1 VSALDTLFQA
11 SAVISAV
18 GIAKIALDLLCV
30 PKLPGVGALAPD
42 APRPRISVVIPVRN
56 EGERIR
62 GTLTRLL
69 EQQDVE
75 LELIL
80 VDDRSVDDTGAI
92 ARELAERDPR
102 LRVVRVDQLP
112 AGWLGKVHACEV
124 GGRAARHEWLL
135 FTDGDIW
142 MEPRLLIRAIRHLEA
157 ERADHL
163 VIPPA
168 ITGQS
173 FAAAAATAAF
183 GSLILHE
190 LARANRD
197 SPRGSL
203 GIGAFN
209 LVRRSDWE
217 AIGGHSRLK
226 LAIVDD
232 MLLGLLLRRAGKRTR
247 SAFARHSLEADW
259 ARTLSGVPRA
269 LEKNFFAQMQYSVP
283 LALFVS
289 CVILIV
295 WLLPIMGLVTAVLT
309 GSSAGWLA
317 FGVYALSL
325 VPASIAARRFQTTRL
340 ASMLGPLFLVVVP
353 WAILRSMWTTLRQG
367 GVRWRDTFHPLSELR
382 AAENELRRSLPRYCS
397 QSRVSKP

>member
-1 VSALDTLFQA
+1 MSPALDTLFEV
-11 SAVISAV
+11 SAAISAI
-18 GIAKIALDLLCV
+18 GIAKVVRDLVAV
-30 PKLPGVGALAPD
+30 PKLPHAAAAAPGAE
-42 APRPRISVVIPVRN
+42 RPGISVVIPVRN

-62 GTLTRLL
+62 GTLEKLL

-80 VDDRSVDDTGAI
+80 VDDRSTDGTGEI
-92 ARELAERDPR
+92 ARAVADRDPR
-102 LRVVRVDQLP
+102 LRVLRVDVLP
-112 AGWLGKVHACEV
+112 PGWLGKVHACEL

-168 ITGQS
+168 ISGQS

-197 SPRGSL
+197 SARGSL

-217 AIGGHSRLK
+217 EIGGHSRLR

-247 SAFARHSLEADW
+247 SVFARHALEADW
-259 ARTLSGVPRA
+259 ARTLHGVPRA
-269 LEKNFFAQMQYSVP
+269 LEKNFFAQMQYSV
-283 LALFVS
+283 ALSLLVS
-289 CVILIV
+289 AVIAIV
-295 WLLPIMGLVTAVLT
+295 WALPVLGLVMGLAGRSTAGLV
-309 GSSAGWLA
+309 A
-317 FGVYALSL
+317 FGVFSLSII
-325 VPASIAARRFQTTRL
+325 PAAIAARRFQTPRF
-340 ASMLGPLFLVVVP
+340 ASMVGPLFLVIVP
-353 WAILRSMWTTLRQG
+353 WAILRSMWITLRQG

-382 AAENELRRSLPRYCS
+382 AAERELRRSLPR
-397 QSRVSKP
+397 P